1 MNTSSSSPAAPR
13 VKPGRRWSRRL
24 PWLGGALLVGLIVV
38 GLWPRA
44 LPVELATV
52 TRGPLAVTVDEEGM
66 TRVKNRYVISS
77 PVGGL
82 LRRIDLKAGAK
93 VEAGRTVLAVLDTR
107 GADLLDAR
115 SQAQAEARVQAATA
129 ALNQASA
136 LLQSAEAGARLAHAE
151 HERMA
156 RLFQGDSVSQQ
167 ELDAA
172 EERDT
177 RAAQAARAATFARQ
191 VAEFEL
197 QQAQAVLMRGQG
209 DAADRAKPLVITA
222 PVDGRV
228 LRVFQESE
236 RVVPAGFA
244 LLEVGDPTD
253 LEARIEVLSRDAVAI
268 KPGAR
273 VELVKWGGANPLH
286 GRVRVVE
293 PSAFT
298 KISALGV
305 EEQRVN
311 VIVDFLD
318 PLAARPTLGDAYRV
332 EARIVTWESP
342 DVLQTSAGALFQQGQ
357 DWQAYVIDSG
367 RARLRSVQV
376 GPGNGQATEILGG
389 LKAGD
394 QVVVYPGDKVE
405 DGVRVA
411 PMTVTPRE
419 RED

>member
-1 MNTSSSSPAAPR
+1 MNTSFPSPAPAR
-13 VKPGRRWSRRL
+13 VKRDRRWSRQL
-24 PWLGGALLVGLIVV
+24 PWFGGGLLAVLIIV

-82 LRRIDLKAGAK
+82 LRRIDLKAGAE

-129 ALNQASA
+129 ALNQVAA
-136 LLQSAEAGARLAHAE
+136 QLQSAEAGARLARSE
-151 HERMA
+151 HLRMA
-156 RLFQGDSVSQQ
+156 TLFKGDSASRQ

-177 RAAQAARAATFARQ
+177 RAAQTARAATFARQ

-197 QQAQAVLMRGQG
+197 QQAQAVLTRGQAG
-209 DAADRAKPLVITA
+209 SSADAKPLVITS
-222 PVDGRV
+222 PVNGRV

-236 RVVPAGFA
+236 RVVPAGYA

-268 KPGAR
+268 RPGAR
-273 VELVKWGGANPLH
+273 VELVKWGGARPLR
-286 GRVRVVE
+286 GRVRMVE

-318 PLAARPTLGDAYRV
+318 PLADRPTLGDAYRV
-332 EARIVTWESP
+332 EANIVTWEAPS
-342 DVLQTSAGALFQQGQ
+342 VLQTSAGALFQQGQ
-357 DWQAYVIDSG
+357 TWQTYLFDSG
-367 RARLRSVQV
+367 RARLRTVQA
-376 GPGNGQATEILGG
+376 GPSNGRTTEILGG
-389 LKAGD
+389 LKTGD
-394 QVVVYPGDKVE
+394 RVVVYPGDKIE
-405 DGVRVA
+405 DGVRIA
-411 PMTVTPRE
+411 PMTVTTRGT
-419 RED
+419 ED